1 LILLSIALPS
11 FALLFEMDSWES
23 NACTLKVYG
32 NQWYWSYEESAL
44 NAGFHDKLISP

>member
-1 LILLSIALPS
+1 
-11 FALLFEMDSWES
+11 MDSWES